1 MIKHRVSLGT
11 VTLFLFVGG
20 LTPYFAQNVST
31 ASEQPDLARR
41 RIAVSLLRTI
51 NTAEVGEVSN
61 FGSFAEWETLL
72 AHQPDFMNKFL
83 AMNYPQEASPRFTD
97 MPEILPGWSLRL
109 SRHTDGRGYDLLLQD
124 LTDKRCGYAAL
135 TDERGV
141 IRQSKT
147 IDCQI

>member
-11 VTLFLFVGG
+11 VTLVLFLGA
-20 LTPYFAQNVST
+20 LTPYFAQNDST
-31 ASEQPDLARR
+31 APEKPDLARR
-41 RIAVSLLRTI
+41 QLAVSLLRTI

-72 AHQPDFMNKFL
+72 ADQADFMNKFL
-83 AMNYPQEASPRFTD
+83 AMHYPQEAALRFGD

-109 SRHTDGRGYDLLLQD
+109 NRHTDGRGYDLLLQD

-141 IRQSKT
+141 IRQSKV